1 MLDPQ
6 QRPARYRRQQ
16 SNCSSRVHHLCDAD
30 VFQSR
35 RVGQNSQSFLL
46 HILTGAGVGET
57 KKKRPTY
64 LKDVQP
70 EIVRTFKLEYPVGLA
85 NPERR
90 TVISVIG

>member
-1 MLDPQ
+1 
-6 QRPARYRRQQ
+6 
-16 SNCSSRVHHLCDAD
+16 
-30 VFQSR
+30 
-35 RVGQNSQSFLL
+35 LL